1 VRWRW
6 NVLFDDRHYEW
17 LAARIRELPLTPVEA
32 GSAPPL
38 TIRDTLARKLAR
50 DSQAEIHTSISQNFS
65 RPVALLLSVSNGKL
79 RAGSAQTAVQ
89 GNRQQHHAFRGN

>member
-1 VRWRW
+1 MRWRW

-32 GSAPPL
+32 VSAPPL

-50 DSQAEIHTSISQNFS
+50 DSQAENPHFN
-65 RPVALLLSVSNGKL
+65 VAEFLEACGF
-79 RAGSAQTAVQ
+79 TAV
-89 GNRQQHHAFRGN
+89 GF